1 MQSGPRKSGDSD
13 ARRRI
18 ISPGFKNLSIEE
30 QCRILGLSRS
40 TYYYRPKQGEPER
53 NLEIMKVIYKQF
65 TECSAMGVRQMV
77 DFLRGKGY
85 KVGKK
90 LVRRLMNLMDMRAI
104 YPMKSLSKG
113 GWVKYRMPYLLRN
126 LLIDRPNQVWCT
138 DSSYVAMEH
147 GFIYLYAIIDVYSR
161 YIVGWGLYNSFDAS
175 NAIEVL
181 DAAVRRHG
189 APEIINSD
197 QGCQYT
203 NKEWH
208 ETCEKAWRTTLIITT
223 PDAIIRALIIKF
235 RRPDMRPLSR
245 LKSNTD
251 V

>member
-1 MQSGPRKSGDSD
+1 
-13 ARRRI
+13 
-18 ISPGFKNLSIEE
+18 
-30 QCRILGLSRS
+30 
-40 TYYYRPKQGEPER
+40 
-53 NLEIMKVIYKQF
+53 MKVIDELF
-65 TECSAMGVRQMV
+65 TEHSAMGVRQMV

-90 LVRRLMNLMDMRAI
+90 LVRRLMNLMDLRAI

-138 DSSYVAMEH
+138 DITYVAMEH
-147 GFIYLYAIIDVYSR
+147 GFMYLYAIIDVYGR
-161 YIVGWGLYNSFDAS
+161 YIVGWGLYNSLDAS

-203 NKEWH
+203 SKEWH
-208 ETCEKAWRTTLIITT
+208 ETCDGYGIKISMDGKARCLDNIWFER
-223 PDAIIRALIIKF
+223 F
-235 RRPDMRPLSR
+235 
-245 LKSNTD
+245 
-251 V
+251 